1 MGIACM
7 GSLSFAAKHLPG
19 HRSDIII
26 ECLGLLVTER
36 MWEIPLNLLNQ
47 ITASIVADISVV
59 DGIGMCLMADALVFS
74 SL

>member
-1 MGIACM
+1 MGIARM

-19 HRSDIII
+19 HGSDIII

-47 ITASIVADISVV
+47 ITASIVADISVYSGWHWYV
-59 DGIGMCLMADALVFS
+59 SNG
-74 SL
+74 